1 MLTLPEGDPEPFMDR
16 LRIYT
21 LRTAEALEHYAT
33 TRWPAI
39 SPAWP
44 PPAPKKAAAFLFV
57 AAPPP
62 QGAQAAY
69 LSTRS
74 PSSERE
80 GKQ

>member
-1 MLTLPEGDPEPFMDR
+1 MQTLPEGDPEPFMDR

-39 SPAWP
+39 STAWP

-62 QGAQAAY
+62 QGAASGAPVNP
-69 LSTRS
+69 LTIF
-74 PSSERE
+74 
-80 GKQ
+80 

>member
-1 MLTLPEGDPEPFMDR
+1 MQTLPEGDPEPFMDR

-21 LRTAEALEHYAT
+21 LRTAEALEHSQPRAGQPYPQPG
-33 TRWPAI
+33 RRLRRRKLPPSCS
-39 SPAWP
+39 SPRLRP
-44 PPAPKKAAAFLFV
+44 RVP
-57 AAPPP
+57 
-62 QGAQAAY
+62 QAAY

>member
-1 MLTLPEGDPEPFMDR
+1 MQTLPEGDPEPFMDR

-39 SPAWP
+39 STAWP
-44 PPAPKKAAAFLFV
+44 PPAPKKAAAFRSSPRLRPRV
-57 AAPPP
+57 P
-62 QGAQAAY
+62 QAAY

>member
-1 MLTLPEGDPEPFMDR
+1 MQTLPEGDPEPFMDR

-21 LRTAEALEHYAT
+21 LRTAEALEHCAT

-39 SPAWP
+39 STAWP

-62 QGAQAAY
+62 QGAASGVPVNP
-69 LSTRS
+69 LTIF
-74 PSSERE
+74 
-80 GKQ
+80 